1 MEEITHKDLFW
12 NGYNNSGIAAVAIGC
27 TMNHVSEMSLA
38 KALTIM
44 PIAIHEPTLKFLANS
59 NTRSREIAS
68 LVSLRPDFANNFNDR
83 YHSCLVDSINGLQIL
98 ITSGYI
104 TFQDKIFRRQAFLID
119 EDFGERA
126 HRIRN
131 ASQEIASLLASSEEE
146 IYLNL
151 RIKL

>member
-1 MEEITHKDLFW
+1 MEQIIRRVSLW
-12 NGYNNSGIAAVAIGC
+12 NGYNNAGIAAVAIGC
-27 TMNHVSEMSLA
+27 TLNHVPDMSLA

-44 PIAIHEPTLKFLANS
+44 PIAMHEPTLKFLSNS

-83 YHSCLVDSINGLQIL
+83 YHSCLVDSINALQIL
-98 ITSGYI
+98 ITLGYI
-104 TFQDKIFRRQAFLID
+104 AFEDRIFRRQAFLID

-131 ASQEIASLLASSEEE
+131 ASQEIAFLLASSEEE